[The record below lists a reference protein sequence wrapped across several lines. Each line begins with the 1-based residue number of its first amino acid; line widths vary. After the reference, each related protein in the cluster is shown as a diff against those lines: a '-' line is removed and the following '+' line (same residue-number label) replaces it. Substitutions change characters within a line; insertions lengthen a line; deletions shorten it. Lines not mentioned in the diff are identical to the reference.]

1 VQELGEVPPRALLT
15 KLYLATCTVGRQPM
29 HSRTT
34 ADAQNDDSRC
44 TEGGQLMHGRTT
56 ADAQQDDS

>member
-1 VQELGEVPPRALLT
+1 
-15 KLYLATCTVGRQPM
+15 M